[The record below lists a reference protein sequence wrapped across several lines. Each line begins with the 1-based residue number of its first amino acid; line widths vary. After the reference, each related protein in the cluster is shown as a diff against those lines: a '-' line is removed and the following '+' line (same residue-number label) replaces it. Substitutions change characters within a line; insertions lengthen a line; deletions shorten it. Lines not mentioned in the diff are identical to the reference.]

1 MINKLT
7 KIKHQFEREGYYII
21 RSFLTKREILSFEK
35 ELIRIYSL
43 KLKKKI
49 TRNNINEIIISLEK
63 SKKFDLLYSCY
74 KKFIVSRPYK
84 LIEKKLCLFS
94 KKIFKKEFRYL
105 NSGMAIGI
113 KNSKRTAYNWH
124 QEKSY
129 YDLNKLSIHFQFPI
143 IIDANKKNGTMSV
156 LKKSHI
162 LGEIKDVTNIKL
174 SKNSINTFFPK
185 NILKLKKRFN
195 EKFIKMKIRDICV
208 FSENIIHRSNKN
220 FTNKIR
226 FVPIIRLQER
236 TKKTT

>member
-1 MINKLT
+1 MINKLA
-7 KIKHQFEREGYYII
+7 KIKYQFETEGYCII
-21 RSFLTKREILSFEK
+21 RSFLTNREILSFEK
-35 ELIRIYSL
+35 ELIRIYSA

-49 TRNNINEIIISLEK
+49 TKNNINEIITSLEK

-74 KKFIVSRPYK
+74 KKFISSKPYK
-84 LIEKKLCLFS
+84 LIEKKLCFFS

-113 KNSKRTAYNWH
+113 KNSERTAYNWH

-129 YDLNKLSIHFQFPI
+129 YDLDKLSIHFQFPI
-143 IIDANKKNGTMSV
+143 MINANKKNGTMSV

-162 LGEIKDVTNIKL
+162 SGEIKEVLNIKL
-174 SKNSINTFFPK
+174 SKNSINTHLPK
-185 NILKLKKRFN
+185 NISKLKKKFN
-195 EKFIKMKIRDICV
+195 EKFINMKTRDICL

-226 FVPIIRLQER
+226 FVPIIRLKSL
-236 TKKTT
+236 T